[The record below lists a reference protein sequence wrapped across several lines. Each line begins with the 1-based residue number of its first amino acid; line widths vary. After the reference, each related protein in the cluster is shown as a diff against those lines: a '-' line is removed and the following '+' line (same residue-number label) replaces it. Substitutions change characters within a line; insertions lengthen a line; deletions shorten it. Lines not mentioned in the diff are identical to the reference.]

1 MRTKFFLDSNIL
13 VYLVGPDHRKA
24 TIAERLLRQEHTISV
39 QVLNEFVRVARKKLK
54 IEWAMVDEV
63 LASAMEY
70 CTVVPLT
77 LEVQVRAV
85 EICKNHLINIY
96 DANII
101 AAAELA
107 NCDILYTEDLNNG
120 QLIGRI
126 GINNPFL
133 VA

>member
-1 MRTKFFLDSNIL
+1 VRTKFFLDSNIL
-13 VYLVGPDHRKA
+13 VYLVGPDLKKA
-24 TIAERLLRQEHTISV
+24 SIAERLLRQEHTISV
-39 QVLNEFVRVARKKLK
+39 QVLNEFVRVASKKLK
-54 IEWAMVDEV
+54 IEWAIVDEV
-63 LASAMEY
+63 LASAVEF
-70 CTVVPLT
+70 CTVIPLT
-77 LEVQVRAV
+77 LEVQMRAV

-107 NCDILYTEDLNNG
+107 DCDILYTEDLNNG
-120 QLIGRI
+120 QLIGRV

>member
-13 VYLVGPDHRKA
+13 VYLVGPDLKKA

-39 QVLNEFVRVARKKLK
+39 QVLNEFVRVARNKLK

-63 LASAMEY
+63 LASAVEF
-70 CTVVPLT
+70 CTIVPLT
-77 LEVQVRAV
+77 LEVQMRAV

-107 NCDILYTEDLNNG
+107 DCDILYTEDLNNG
-120 QLIGRI
+120 QLIGRV